1 MRGSKRKK
9 REKNR
14 SKDVDKSTVG
24 KRFNANRKSKGENR
38 PKKNHNIKK
47 KEKRKRVVDNE
58 NGDGKQ
64 IN

>member
-1 MRGSKRKK
+1 MKRFRILLAAKGK
-9 REKNR
+9 DEENR

-47 KEKRKRVVDNE
+47 KKRNE
-58 NGDGKQ
+58 NE
-64 IN
+64 